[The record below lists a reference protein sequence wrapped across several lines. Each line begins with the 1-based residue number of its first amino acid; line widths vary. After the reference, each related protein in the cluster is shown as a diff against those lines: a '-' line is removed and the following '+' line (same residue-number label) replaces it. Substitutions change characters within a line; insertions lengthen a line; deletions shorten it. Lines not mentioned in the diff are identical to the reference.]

1 MYNSI
6 NILFQIMRTSKDKAN
21 KKTKNLTALKIGNET
36 FLLGGRAKR
45 AIEKLSAYSSKS
57 IFIPCLQKRKGTS
70 AYYEFQFCKKALPSK
85 KLMEADALHF
95 REDSLIV
102 YMDDDGRLF
111 KHYTRYLSHPHSPD
125 GSGRFYYAG
134 INYYTKE
141 ETETILKKIEKER
154 PPYAEPLID
163 WLREA
168 AEKYNGFFFF
178 GI

>member
-1 MYNSI
+1 MCNRI

-21 KKTKNLTALKIGNET
+21 KKTKNLTALKVGNET

-57 IFIPCLQKRKGTS
+57 IFVPCSQKRKGTS

-85 KLMEADALHF
+85 KLMEEDALHF
-95 REDSLIV
+95 REDSLLV
-102 YMDDDGRLF
+102 YMDDDARLF

-154 PPYAEPLID
+154 PPYAEPLIE

-168 AEKYNGFFFF
+168 AEKYNGFFFL